1 MQKNADLILRKW
13 KKKSSF
19 HPKENK
25 KEQEIVYSEAILTDC
40 VPGKHRFKLS
50 QIPWSNIEAVS

>member
-1 MQKNADLILRKW
+1 M